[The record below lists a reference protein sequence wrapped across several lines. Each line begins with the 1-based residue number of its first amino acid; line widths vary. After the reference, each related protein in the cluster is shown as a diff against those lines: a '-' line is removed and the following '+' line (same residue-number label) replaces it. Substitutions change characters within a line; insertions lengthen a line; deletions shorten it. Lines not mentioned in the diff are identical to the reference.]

1 MFAVTVLVG
10 QVHFTNA
17 QGAEVTQD
25 NLAFSGCFP
34 NHQFEVCAEI
44 SGVRHQI
51 VTQSGRAITGFKETS
66 CFTITE
72 FGAFVSQRCQTEML
86 TSISID
92 GFLKRSHDSGHMEFR
107 DGVQTCSGRFRSEI
121 KNGVLV
127 LSESLI
133 ECV

>member
-1 MFAVTVLVG
+1 
-10 QVHFTNA
+10 
-17 QGAEVTQD
+17 
-25 NLAFSGCFP
+25 LAFSGCFP

-51 VTQSGRAITGFKETS
+51 VTPSGRAITGFKETS

-72 FGAFVSQRCQTEML
+72 FGTFVSQKCQTEVL
-86 TSISID
+86 TTMTVD
-92 GFLKRSHDSGHMEFR
+92 GLLKRSHDSGSMTFT

-121 KNGVLV
+121 RNGVLV